1 MCILPTKRCIL
12 FTDIWDKSD
21 AFHYLS
27 ASTSQVTSIEMFVKS
42 FTGVNMQEWAKGGLM
57 IRKYLSLQSPY
68 FSVLVTGSNKLRVQ
82 WRSSDKGT
90 THKAEAAIVQN
101 SNIWLKITKSG
112 DSFEAYYKI
121 NANDSWA
128 IIGSSQTINF
138 GSDPFSYGIAVSS
151 NNIYKT
157 AKLEASNWRST
168 GVSQGAMVRFAA
180 YVFFSKIFSPTLIVL
195 SKKQTTK
202 YLSSKN
208 ITLHNNDFSAL
219 EEEINT
225 APILS
230 NQKDYQFGLEHLD
243 EFKEENVLPP
253 VKDNP
258 HGQEHLDEVHNE
270 NVLPRLLTVNERDAL
285 ETDNILPS
293 LSTSSSS
300 SSVS

>member
-1 MCILPTKRCIL
+1 M
-12 FTDIWDKSD
+12 
-21 AFHYLS
+21 
-27 ASTSQVTSIEMFVKS
+27 
-42 FTGVNMQEWAKGGLM
+42 
-57 IRKYLSLQSPY
+57 
-68 FSVLVTGSNKLRVQ
+68 
-82 WRSSDKGT
+82 
-90 THKAEAAIVQN
+90 
-101 SNIWLKITKSG
+101 
-112 DSFEAYYKI
+112 
-121 NANDSWA
+121 
-128 IIGSSQTINF
+128 
-138 GSDPFSYGIAVSS
+138 
-151 NNIYKT
+151 
-157 AKLEASNWRST
+157 
-168 GVSQGAMVRFAA
+168 
-180 YVFFSKIFSPTLIVL
+180 

-208 ITLHNNDFSAL
+208 ITRHNNDFSAL